1 MFFRNLNVYVACLMV
16 SGVTLAVYIGALVS
30 FALMPVI
37 DFNQSTGMQRYLG
50 LGVLAAILTFY
61 WWKGRLSP
69 ANIKHNCKFRF
80 VFGHYLIGFT
90 NLIAVAALVMPS
102 LLAYITKNPELE
114 LYIWLVLPVFMYGFL
129 AWSVGLFMVWSSS
142 A

>member
-16 SGVTLAVYIGALVS
+16 SGVTLAVYVGALMS
-30 FALMPVI
+30 FALMLVI

-50 LGVLAAILTFY
+50 LGILAAILTFY

-80 VFGHYLIGFT
+80 AFGHYIIGFT
-90 NLIAVAALVMPS
+90 NLMAVAALAMPS